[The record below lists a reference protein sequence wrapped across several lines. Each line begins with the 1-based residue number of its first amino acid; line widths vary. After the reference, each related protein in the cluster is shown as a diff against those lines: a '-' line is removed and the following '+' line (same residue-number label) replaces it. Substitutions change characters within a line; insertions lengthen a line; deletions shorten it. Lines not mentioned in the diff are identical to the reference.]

1 VIIDTSV
8 LVHVLFGERGWQA
21 SLGWLAYQPRLRISA
36 PSWVEAR
43 AVLAR
48 GTRRPPGPRLRELR
62 TLLDLDIVAFDVDQA
77 DAAARAYARFGKG
90 SGHPA
95 RLNFGDVLTYGLA
108 ASYRE
113 PLVYV
118 GADFGRTDL
127 ETIPLPSTA
136 LGT

>member
-1 VIIDTSV
+1 MST
-8 LVHVLFGERGWQA
+8 ERW
-21 SLGWLAYQPRLRISA
+21 SLP
-36 PSWVEAR
+36 
-43 AVLAR
+43 
-48 GTRRPPGPRLRELR
+48 
-62 TLLDLDIVAFDVDQA
+62 
-77 DAAARAYARFGKG
+77 
-90 SGHPA
+90 
-95 RLNFGDVLTYGLA
+95 FGDVLTYGLA

>member
-1 VIIDTSV
+1 MIIDTSV
-8 LVHVLFGERGWQA
+8 LVHVLFGENGWRA

-36 PSWVEAR
+36 PSWVEAQ

-48 GTRRPPGPRLRELR
+48 STRQPPGPRLSELR
-62 TLLDLDIVAFDVDQA
+62 TLLDLDIVAFDADQA
-77 DAAARAYARFGKG
+77 EAAARAYARFGKG
-90 SGHPA
+90 HGHPA
-95 RLNFGDVLTYGLA
+95 RLNFGDVLSYGLA
-108 ASYRE
+108 TSYNE
-113 PLVYV
+113 PLAYV

>member
-1 VIIDTSV
+1 
-8 LVHVLFGERGWQA
+8 
-21 SLGWLAYQPRLRISA
+21 
-36 PSWVEAR
+36 
-43 AVLAR
+43 
-48 GTRRPPGPRLRELR
+48 
-62 TLLDLDIVAFDVDQA
+62 LDLDIVAFDVDQA